1 MVGNDIVDLREAN
14 KTPNWQ
20 HPRFLSKLFTELE
33 QDLINNSDNP
43 FVRIWRL
50 WSMKEA
56 AYKVY
61 TQNYSGRFFN
71 PKGFECSLENTFGAV
86 KFKNFKCFVESRA
99 TSNFIIS
106 EAKTNQENFKSK
118 VVSLSGNSPKLQS
131 SQLKKSLLEHLG
143 NTISSKAN
151 IQLKYTRF
159 GVPFVEVENKLHHI
173 SLTHHGRFG
182 AFAIA

>member
-56 AYKVY
+56 AYKLF
-61 TQNYSGRFFN
+61 TQNNTGRFFN
-71 PKGFECSLENTFGAV
+71 PKGFECALENTFGTV
-86 KFKNFKCFVESRA
+86 KFKNFKCFVESKV

-106 EAKTNQENFKSK
+106 EAKAIQENFKSK
-118 VVSLSGNSPKLQS
+118 IVSLSSNSPKLQS
-131 SQLKKSLLEHLG
+131 KELKQNLFEHMA
-143 NTISSKAN
+143 NTINSNAKL
-151 IQLKYTRF
+151 QLTYTRF
-159 GVPFVEVENKLHHI
+159 GVPLLEVEGELHHI